1 MMTLSRGAANLTIV
15 LNVRLNKI
23 VEIKHYGGTNVLAL
37 SISALTDGSI
47 SISASCINF
56 LLSSY
61 YWLHAERGKTLKAN

>member
-1 MMTLSRGAANLTIV
+1 MMTLSSGAENLTVV

-47 SISASCINF
+47 SISASCINC
-56 LLSSY
+56 LLSSNY
-61 YWLHAERGKTLKAN
+61 